1 VLYTILNHDNCCIAI
16 FDIVEIRSQI
26 AVDAGMLCGIN
37 CGRDVED
44 MKTIIDVMEQIQFAN
59 VLMQTKPR

>member
-1 VLYTILNHDNCCIAI
+1 MTTVVL
-16 FDIVEIRSQI
+16 RSLI
-26 AVDAGMLCGIN
+26 SWKFAVDAGMPCGLN

-44 MKTIIDVMEQIQFAN
+44 MKTIIDVMEQIQLAN